1 MCGGKKFKLV
11 IDFGKNPL
19 VNGLIEK
26 KDLGGKE
33 PVFPLVVNRC
43 QNCSLVQVTNVVDSN
58 EIYRDIDYL
67 YFSGDM
73 PGLKEYFQEYAN
85 DIKKRF
91 LSPGDLVVE
100 IGSNDGLMLGMFKD
114 AYTILGVDPSS
125 NVVVRALKNNVPT
138 LSDFFHNR
146 LAASMVKEFGNAKV
160 VFGNN
165 CIAHLNNLREV
176 MAGVQTLLAKNGVF
190 VVECNYWGQ
199 MVKTKNYA
207 LIYHDHFSYFS
218 LKNWMDFAPGF
229 GMNVFDAIVT
239 PAQGGTLRV
248 FMKKGNA
255 AMTPRCK
262 KLYEEEIAT
271 NLNSQATSDRYRK
284 EVLAEAKKL
293 HALVADLR
301 FAKKKTIAGYGA
313 AAKGF
318 SVLKLAGINEKHIDY
333 FVDDSPAKQ
342 GKYTPVSHIPVI
354 SRKEAAQ
361 KLPDYFFITAP
372 SYEQIIIGKEDAFR
386 QKGGKFIT
394 TDSRII

>member
-1 MCGGKKFKLV
+1 
-11 IDFGKNPL
+11 
-19 VNGLIEK
+19 
-26 KDLGGKE
+26 
-33 PVFPLVVNRC
+33 
-43 QNCSLVQVTNVVDSN
+43 
-58 EIYRDIDYL
+58 
-67 YFSGDM
+67 
-73 PGLKEYFQEYAN
+73 
-85 DIKKRF
+85 
-91 LSPGDLVVE
+91 
-100 IGSNDGLMLGMFKD
+100 
-114 AYTILGVDPSS
+114 
-125 NVVVRALKNNVPT
+125 
-138 LSDFFHNR
+138 
-146 LAASMVKEFGNAKV
+146 
-160 VFGNN
+160 
-165 CIAHLNNLREV
+165 
-176 MAGVQTLLAKNGVF
+176 
-190 VVECNYWGQ
+190 
-199 MVKTKNYA
+199 
-207 LIYHDHFSYFS
+207 
-218 LKNWMDFAPGF
+218 MDFAPGF

>member
-1 MCGGKKFKLV
+1 MCGATKFKLV

-26 KDLGGKE
+26 KDLGNRE
-33 PVFPLVVNRC
+33 QVFPLVVRRC
-43 QNCSLVQVTNVVDSN
+43 QNCSLVQITDVVDSDK
-58 EIYRDIDYL
+58 IYRDIDYL

-73 PGLKEYFQEYAN
+73 PGLKEYFGEYAE

-91 LSPGDLVVE
+91 LKKGDFVVE
-100 IGSNDGLMLGMFKD
+100 IGSNDGAMLEAFKD
-114 AYTILGVDPSS
+114 GYRVLGIDPSS
-125 NVVVRALKNNVPT
+125 NVVVRALKNNIPT
-138 LSDFFHNR
+138 LSDFFNTR
-146 LAASMVKEFGNAKV
+146 LAKSIAMEFGKAQV
-160 VFGNN
+160 IYGNN
-165 CIAHLNNLREV
+165 CIAHLNDLRDV
-176 MAGVQTLLAKNGVF
+176 MGGVETLLARNGVF
-190 VVECNYWGQ
+190 IIECNYWGE

-207 LIYHDHFSYFS
+207 LIYHDHFSYYS
-218 LKNWMDFAPGF
+218 LKNWIDFAPRF
-229 GMNVFDAIVT
+229 GLKVFDAIVT

-255 AMTPRCK
+255 AMTARCK
-262 KLYEEEIAT
+262 KMYQEELAT
-271 NLNSQATSDRYRK
+271 HLNSQATSDRYRK

-293 HALVADLR
+293 HALITDLR

-342 GKYTPVSHIPVI
+342 GKYTPVTHIPVI
-354 SRKEAAQ
+354 SRKEAEH

-372 SYEQIIIGKEDAFR
+372 NYEKIIIAKEEKFR
-386 QKGGKFIT
+386 ANGGKFVT
-394 TDSRII
+394 VDSRII